1 MRRAT
6 ASRETRETRIN
17 ATLSLDG
24 SGDCRIKTGIPFFDH
39 MLHAMA
45 RHGRYDLSLEAQG
58 DLEVDTHHTIEDT
71 GILLGTLIREAV
83 GDGRGIARFGH
94 AIVPMDEALATVA
107 LDCSGRGYL
116 VFSGTFI
123 GKLVGGVETDIFE
136 HFFMSLCNRAG
147 ITVHITFSGRND
159 HHQCEAIF
167 KAFGISL
174 SDAVRVVGDEIPSTK
189 GTITGK

>member
-1 MRRAT
+1 VRQAT

-24 SGDCRIKTGIPFFDH
+24 SGDCRIKTGVPFFDH

-45 RHGRYDLSLEAQG
+45 RHGRFDLTLDARG

-94 AIVPMDEALATVA
+94 AIVPMDEALATLA

-116 VFSGTFI
+116 VFSGTFK

-136 HFFMSLCNRAG
+136 HFFMSLCGRAG
-147 ITVHITFSGRND
+147 LTVHITFSGRND

-174 SDAVRVVGDEIPSTK
+174 SDAVRVVGDGIPSTK
-189 GTITGK
+189 GTITGG